1 MDEDLEFPHLDPAL
15 IAAIVGDCEDI
26 QVAREALEGLNME
39 AMVDADQA
47 TKTERT
53 TYQKDLEFLQQSFPD
68 IAFRRLMNRYEAC
81 GSDLDR
87 VVDELLNAGA
97 IDEMGV
103 EAYTQQYKSRKHAR
117 KKRPDTT
124 RNNNEESRD
133 EDVGFLTRALEVDK
147 AEAERIYERNGQ
159 NLARCLNIKVEED
172 AGSSQQSATPAINV
186 WTGEQHAA
194 RPKSAPDPH
203 ILTKSDTRTAEA
215 ELAKHNLSR
224 DQAFQHS
231 RDLYRRGNSNPL
243 MRSAAGVYS
252 ELAREHHTQSK
263 GIMDRLHRSQIES
276 QSSESV
282 IDCHGVPAA
291 IAIEY
296 IGHRLSSW
304 LYNPREG
311 QDSLKII
318 TGSGQHSAG
327 GVPKIKNM
335 VRRRLRTENSVTA
348 TEHSSYFVISKKPSY
363 RH

>member
-1 MDEDLEFPHLDPAL
+1 M

-39 AMVDADQA
+39 AMVDSDKDTTTAP
-47 TKTERT
+47 RT
-53 TYQKDLEFLQQSFPD
+53 AYQKDLEFLQQSFPD
-68 IAFRRLMNRYEAC
+68 IAFRRLVNRYEAC

-87 VVDELLNAGA
+87 AVDELLNAGA

-103 EAYTQQYKSRKHAR
+103 EAYTQEYKF
-117 KKRPDTT
+117 KKCAKKKKA
-124 RNNNEESRD
+124 NEKLAMNGNTRD
-133 EDVGFLTRALEVDK
+133 EDIGFLTRALEVDGP
-147 AEAERIYERNGQ
+147 EAERVYDRNDQ
-159 NLARCLNIKVEED
+159 NLAKCLNIKLD
-172 AGSSQQSATPAINV
+172 DMTMMTTTQQGAGGAPAVNV
-186 WTGEQHAA
+186 WTGEQTAA
-194 RPKSAPDPH
+194 RPKMVLEPH
-203 ILTKSDTRTAEA
+203 ILTKSDTRAAEA
-215 ELAKHNLSR
+215 ELSKHNQNR

-231 RDLYRRGNSNPL
+231 RDLYRRGKSNPL
-243 MRSAAGVYS
+243 LRSAAGVYS

-263 GIMDRLHRSQIES
+263 GILDKLHQSQIES

-296 IGHRLSSW
+296 IGYRLSSW

-348 TEHSSYFVISKKPSY
+348 TEHSSYFIISKKPSY